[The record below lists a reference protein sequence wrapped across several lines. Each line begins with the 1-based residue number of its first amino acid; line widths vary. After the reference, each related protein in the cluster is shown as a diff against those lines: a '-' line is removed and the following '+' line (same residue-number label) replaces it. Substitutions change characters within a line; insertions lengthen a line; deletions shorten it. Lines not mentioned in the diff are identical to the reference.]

1 MAKLSVVLDTQLLLR
16 GATAR
21 SASLNS
27 KVYQAWIEG
36 RYDVLLSQE
45 TLDELLRVLT
55 EPKVVRQLRITNE
68 ILVSTATLLLS
79 KAKFVTVSRKITLC
93 RDPNDDKFLECA
105 VATSLRRS
113 LSGKGISLCELR
125 DSLCLCG
132 GIAKENAHHRG
143 TEFALRTT
151 ETNSPTDS

>member
-27 KVYQAWIEG
+27 KVYQTWIEG
-36 RYDVLLSQE
+36 DYEVLLSQE

-68 ILVSTATLLLS
+68 ILMSTATLLLS

-105 VATSLRRS
+105 VAGKADFVVSADNDLLSLKVIEAIPIVSLPTFWRALQDQRS
-113 LSGKGISLCELR
+113 L
-125 DSLCLCG
+125 
-132 GIAKENAHHRG
+132 
-143 TEFALRTT
+143 
-151 ETNSPTDS
+151 

>member
-27 KVYQAWIEG
+27 KVYQTWIEG
-36 RYDVLLSQE
+36 DYEVLLSQE

-68 ILVSTATLLLS
+68 ILMRTATLLLS

-93 RDPNDDKFLECA
+93 REPNDDKFLEGA
-105 VATSLRRS
+105 VTGRADFVVSADNDLLSLKVIEAIPIVSLPTFWRALQDQRS
-113 LSGKGISLCELR
+113 L
-125 DSLCLCG
+125 
-132 GIAKENAHHRG
+132 
-143 TEFALRTT
+143 
-151 ETNSPTDS
+151 